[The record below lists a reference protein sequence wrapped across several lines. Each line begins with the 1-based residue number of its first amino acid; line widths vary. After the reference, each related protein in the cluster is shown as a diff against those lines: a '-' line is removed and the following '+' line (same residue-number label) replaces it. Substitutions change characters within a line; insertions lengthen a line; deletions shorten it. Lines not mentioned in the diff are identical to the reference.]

1 VFLNNFNMMH
11 AWRLTD
17 KNLEA
22 KKCGDFKC
30 AMILGHVTYTSKE
43 EKAYVQPIIM
53 KNLVHQ
59 NQTTL

>member
-1 VFLNNFNMMH
+1 MVH
-11 AWRLTD
+11 AWRLMD

-30 AMILGHVTYTSKE
+30 VMILGHVTYTSKE

-59 NQTTL
+59 NHTTL